1 MPYHANLAHGTAE
14 VLPTPTYAPY
24 FFEVDIEYVSLGT
37 DKVTASQHAVT
48 IEYEVLDQAVLIA
61 EARYE
66 LKKELSE
73 DILKIR
79 NKINTAIKQHVLQK
93 LSTDEKLLEE
103 YSIYVFTKLDE
114 NPEDLIHRHRFLL
127 TRLMRSIE
135 NRVTPEDADKVLSSR
150 VRYSESDMTVIDWEG
165 AVIIADQG
173 EFQSDIEILKIGNY
187 QLLRYRML
195 DEEIDESIK
204 KIHENLYAKRKRVI
218 LRDGNQLLKTIIEKQ
233 LELLLHFNKIDQSL
247 LLIGDWYSAKL
258 YRVIVEEFYIDDWK
272 AEVKEKLQNL
282 STLEEVVRQQFT
294 VTWDRLFDVIQLV
307 GWFILLIGYFVLY
320 FFDAGV

>member
-1 MPYHANLAHGTAE
+1 
-14 VLPTPTYAPY
+14 
-24 FFEVDIEYVSLGT
+24 
-37 DKVTASQHAVT
+37 
-48 IEYEVLDQAVLIA
+48 
-61 EARYE
+61 
-66 LKKELSE
+66 
-73 DILKIR
+73 
-79 NKINTAIKQHVLQK
+79 
-93 LSTDEKLLEE
+93 
-103 YSIYVFTKLDE
+103 
-114 NPEDLIHRHRFLL
+114 
-127 TRLMRSIE
+127 
-135 NRVTPEDADKVLSSR
+135 
-150 VRYSESDMTVIDWEG
+150 
-165 AVIIADQG
+165 
-173 EFQSDIEILKIGNY
+173 
-187 QLLRYRML
+187 ML